1 MRKRTI
7 AALAAPVVVA
17 LGLSAC
23 SSSGGS
29 GSGNGTGNTGNGSA
43 SSTQAAQQGGASAS
57 GKAVQGASVTLTIN
71 GEPTTLDPQA
81 RDDGNL
87 RDVDDNIYEKL
98 VTRSPD
104 GSKLEPWLAAS
115 LPTHIN
121 PTTWEFKLRQGVKF
135 TDGEPFDANS
145 AVYSIKRI
153 IDKKFNSELAS
164 SVSTIVDAKAVDQYT
179 LDVITNSPDP
189 ILPSRMYFIAMM
201 APNNSSPAQ
210 TPIGTGPYK
219 LQTWAHGDHI
229 TLVANPDYWGTKP
242 SITTATFNYPQ
253 ESGTRLAQLLS
264 GKTDLVTNL
273 LPTDAKQAPQLL
285 VAPGQNESLMI
296 LNAESGVTAD
306 LKVRQA
312 MNYAVDSAQLAKKL
326 FDGYATPESCQIMDK
341 SWFGYNPSL
350 QPMSYDLNKAKQL
363 IQQAG
368 ATGKTVNMV
377 ADASGRWLEDRDIAQ
392 AVAQAWRAIGLKVNV
407 QLLQFNQYLDKLF
420 NQPQRPDAIILYTD
434 NSLFDADR
442 TVTTYYAHGGSGA
455 SNTDPQIV
463 QLADQAR
470 SNLDTTSRLQEYNQ
484 IMQIGCD
491 QALFWFGLHVQ
502 DLYGASKRVHWTPR
516 ADSQI
521 YVADMSVS
529 S

>member
-7 AALAAPVVVA
+7 AALAAPVAVA
-17 LGLSAC
+17 FGLSAC
-23 SSSGGS
+23 TSSAGAHGGS
-29 GSGNGTGNTGNGSA
+29 GNDNTGTSNA
-43 SSTQAAQQGGASAS
+43 AS
-57 GKAVQGASVTLTIN
+57 GAATQQNSGAPAVQGATVTLTIN

-98 VTRSPD
+98 LTRSPD
-104 GSKLEPWLAAS
+104 GSKLEPWLATS
-115 LPTHIN
+115 LPTHVN

-135 TDGEPFDANS
+135 TDGEPFDADS

-153 IDKKFNSELAS
+153 IDPKFNSELAS

-179 LDVITNSPDP
+179 LDVITKSPDP

-201 APNNSSPAQ
+201 APNASNPAQ
-210 TPIGTGPYK
+210 NPVGTGAYK
-219 LQTWAHGDHI
+219 LQDWAHGDHI
-229 TLVANPDYWGTKP
+229 TLAANPDYWGTKP

-285 VAPGQNESLMI
+285 TAPGQNESLMI

-312 MNYAVDSAQLAKKL
+312 LNYAVNSAELAQKL

-341 SWFGYNPSL
+341 SWFGYNTSL

-363 IQQAG
+363 IEEAG
-368 ATGKTVNMV
+368 ATGKTINMV
-377 ADASGRWLEDRDIAQ
+377 ADASGRWLEDRDLAQ
-392 AVAQAWRAIGLKVNV
+392 AVAQAWRSIGLKVNV
-407 QLLQFNQYLDKLF
+407 SLLQFNQYLDKLF

-484 IMQIGCD
+484 IMKIGCD
-491 QALFWFGLHVQ
+491 QSLFWFGLHVQ
-502 DLYGASKRVHWTPR
+502 DLYGASKRLQWTPR

-521 YVADMSVS
+521 YVAQMSVKN
-529 S
+529 